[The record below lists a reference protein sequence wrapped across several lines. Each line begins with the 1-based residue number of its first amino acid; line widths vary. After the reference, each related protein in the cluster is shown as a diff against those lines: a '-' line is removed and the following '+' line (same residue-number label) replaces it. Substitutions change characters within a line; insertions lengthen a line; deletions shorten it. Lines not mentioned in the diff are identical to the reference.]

1 MKSKAISHSRR
12 EILFVFP
19 AVLLILSATGWAKHS
34 KEIEELPLQLL
45 SNHIL
50 VVQGLLNGQ
59 PSKLVIDTGAR
70 PTAVDSATAE
80 RLGLRSNE
88 GRSGTVAVVGGR
100 VPAYLSM
107 LSDVELGPIHVNLLP
122 VVVTSLSWIRQQTG
136 VDVDAVVGWDVLAN
150 CTVQI
155 DYRAKR
161 ISFGPVRVRGT
172 QVPLVEDS
180 GMPTVEASLD
190 GKKIRLLLDTGGS
203 GIVLFPA
210 LLSKTVNRAFGGTTA
225 RLNNL
230 AGEKDLQQIRL
241 KNLTIG
247 AADMSGRMA
256 LIAGDPKCC
265 SFQGILGISALQF
278 DRVTFDSHRGL
289 VALNLRDEGA
299 DLSLLPNTCPPD
311 VQQLCR
317 EPILARHPPGH

>member
-1 MKSKAISHSRR
+1 MKSEDVSHSPR
-12 EILFVFP
+12 ENLFVYL
-19 AVLLILSATGWAKHS
+19 AVLVALSATGWAKHS
-34 KEIEELPLQLL
+34 KEIEELPLQLFN
-45 SNHIL
+45 NHIL

-70 PTAVDSATAE
+70 PTAVDSATAG
-80 RLGLRSNE
+80 RLGLRSSD
-88 GRSGTVAVVGGR
+88 GPTGTVAVVGGR
-100 VPAYLSM
+100 VPAYFSM
-107 LSDVELGPIHVNLLP
+107 LSNVDLGPIHVNLLP
-122 VVVTSLSWIRQQTG
+122 VVVTSLLWIRQQTG

-150 CTVQI
+150 STVQI

-172 QVPLVEDS
+172 QVPVVEDN

-190 GKKIRLLLDTGGS
+190 GTKIRLLLDTGGS

-241 KNLTIG
+241 RNLTIG
-247 AADMSGRMA
+247 AADMSGRTA

-265 SFQGILGISALQF
+265 TFQGILGISALQF

-289 VALNLRDEGA
+289 VALYLRDERA
-299 DLSLLPNTCPPD
+299 DPSLLPNSCPPD

>member
-1 MKSKAISHSRR
+1 MKSEVVSRSLK
-12 EILFVFP
+12 ETWFVYS
-19 AVLLILSATGWAKHS
+19 AVLVVLSATGWAKHS

-45 SNHIL
+45 NNHII

-59 PSKLVIDTGAR
+59 PSKFVIDTGAR
-70 PTAVDSATAE
+70 PTAIDSATAE
-80 RLGLRSNE
+80 RLRLPPSE
-88 GRSGTVAVVGGR
+88 LRSGTVDVVGGR
-100 VPAYLSM
+100 VPAYFAV
-107 LSDVELGPIHVNLLP
+107 LSDVDLGPIHVNLLP

-136 VDVDAVVGWDVLAN
+136 VDVDAVVGWDVLAKSA
-150 CTVQI
+150 VQI

-172 QVPLVEDS
+172 RVPLVEDR

-190 GKKIRLLLDTGGS
+190 GTKIRLLLDTGGS

-210 LLSKTVNRAFGGTTA
+210 LLSKTMNRASVGTTA

-230 AGEKDLQQIRL
+230 AGEEDLQQIRL

-265 SFQGILGISALQF
+265 TFQGILGISALQF

-289 VALNLRDEGA
+289 VALYLRDERA
-299 DLSLLPNTCPPD
+299 DLSAFPNSCPPD
-311 VQQLCR
+311 VQHLCR
-317 EPILARHPPGH
+317 EQIVVRHPPGH